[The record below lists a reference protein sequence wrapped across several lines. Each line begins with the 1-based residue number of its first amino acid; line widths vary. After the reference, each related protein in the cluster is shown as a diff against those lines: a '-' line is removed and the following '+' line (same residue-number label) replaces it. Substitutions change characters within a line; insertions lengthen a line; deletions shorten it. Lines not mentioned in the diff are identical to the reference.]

1 MDKTKLTGHGFN
13 IMHLKER
20 SQERQM
26 RMCTLT
32 LAFAGQRRG
41 ADHTHTRCPSS
52 AIRVVSATQVRAYS
66 PAFGYGTKSSCAMF
80 VASVSAIGPASVLF
94 PPVHTAPVAW
104 PLGLCTVLF
113 QNCANVRINVAPVVV
128 MDVEEGRVIE
138 ERAET

>member
-52 AIRVVSATQVRAYS
+52 AIRVVSCLCAQVPRRCVPTP

-80 VASVSAIGPASVLF
+80 VASVSAEQIS
-94 PPVHTAPVAW
+94 H
-104 PLGLCTVLF
+104 LGSGMLATGTKPKPCETSTVLG
-113 QNCANVRINVAPVVV
+113 QK
-128 MDVEEGRVIE
+128 DVLRNNGCTRSTEH
-138 ERAET
+138 